1 MRTEL
6 VYFDSEYQSRK
17 GFLRGLAALCFL
29 IIFSF
34 LWYEM
39 IQKPIPSGKKAW
51 VAMTIIFVLIASA
64 IGVQLPKDVKT
75 AMVYGALL
83 GLVVYG
89 VSNGM
94 LLLTQCSQSVP
105 WAMAEIG
112 RGVVSTTLTSFLVY
126 KIFF

>member
-1 MRTEL
+1 
-6 VYFDSEYQSRK
+6 
-17 GFLRGLAALCFL
+17 
-29 IIFSF
+29 
-34 LWYEM
+34 M